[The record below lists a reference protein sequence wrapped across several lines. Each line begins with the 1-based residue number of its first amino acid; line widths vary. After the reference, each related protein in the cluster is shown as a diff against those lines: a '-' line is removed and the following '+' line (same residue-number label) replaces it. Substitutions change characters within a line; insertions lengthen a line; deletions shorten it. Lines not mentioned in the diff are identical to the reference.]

1 MTSPRRL
8 SRLGPGSAWA
18 PVEGGVTTP
27 QGYLA
32 SGVSSGLKKN
42 GLDLALVFSSV
53 PAKGSAVFTLNQVVA
68 APIIVSR
75 RNLKRSRGN
84 VRAIILAKFLQ
95 PGFAETENIG
105 VVFLEFRFDSFL
117 LQEKQRKPERQ

>member
-1 MTSPRRL
+1 MTARRRL

-32 SGVSSGLKKN
+32 SGVSAGLKKN
-42 GLDLALVFSSV
+42 GPDLALVFSSV
-53 PAKGSAVFTLNQVVA
+53 PAKGAAVFTLNQVVA

-84 VRAIILAKFLQ
+84 VRAIILNSGCANACT
-95 PGFAETENIG
+95 G
-105 VVFLEFRFDSFL
+105 
-117 LQEKQRKPERQ
+117 EKGLRDAIESVQRVALR